1 MEMILLQSMN
11 VLEKILMKLDLA
23 VVLGSSFVTLIDYMD
38 IQHQLPLCIESKKKL
53 MKPGKMILSPSA
65 ETYSN
70 LRESL
75 MRI

>member
-38 IQHQLPLCIESKKKL
+38 TPRQTLLYIETRKML
-53 MKPGKMILSPSA
+53 MKLGKMIQLQIA
-65 ETYSN
+65 KN
-70 LRESL
+70 C
-75 MRI
+75 